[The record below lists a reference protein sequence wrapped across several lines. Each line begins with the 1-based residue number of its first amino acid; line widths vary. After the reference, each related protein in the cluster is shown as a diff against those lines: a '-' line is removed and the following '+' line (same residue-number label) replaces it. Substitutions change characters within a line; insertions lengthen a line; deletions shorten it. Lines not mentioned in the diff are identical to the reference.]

1 VRALRDERDRR
12 RRAETVRVSAP
23 AEAPPAERATAGSGG
38 WRWLILSVS
47 IIVLDQLS
55 KWYIVQHLKLAE
67 PVHVLPVFDLTL
79 LHNTG
84 AAFSF
89 LANESGWQRWF
100 FTALALGVSALI
112 VSWLFRL
119 PRAQRW
125 TGAALGLVV
134 GGALGNVIDRMRL
147 GYVIDFIHVH
157 WQDWYFPAFNVADS
171 AISIGAVMLA
181 VEILFSRPRPS

>member
-1 VRALRDERDRR
+1 MS
-12 RRAETVRVSAP
+12 TP
-23 AEAPPAERATAGSGG
+23 AEATPAEDAPAGAGG
-38 WRWLILSVS
+38 LRWLILSLAV
-47 IIVLDQLS
+47 IGLDQLS
-55 KWYIVQHLKLAE
+55 KWYVVQHLTLTE

-89 LANESGWQRWF
+89 LADESGWQRWF
-100 FTALALGVSALI
+100 FTVLALGVSALI
-112 VSWLFRL
+112 VTWLYRL

-125 TGAALGLVV
+125 TGAALALVV

-147 GYVIDFIHVH
+147 GYVVDFIHLH
-157 WQDWYFPAFNVADS
+157 WQYWYFPAFNVADS

-181 VEILFSRPRPS
+181 LEILFSRPHSS